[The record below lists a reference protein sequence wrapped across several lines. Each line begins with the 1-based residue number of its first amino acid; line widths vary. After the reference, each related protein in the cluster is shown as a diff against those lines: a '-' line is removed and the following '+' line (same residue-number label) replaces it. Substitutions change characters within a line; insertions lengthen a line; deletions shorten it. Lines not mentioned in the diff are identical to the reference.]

1 MKKTYY
7 DSPLGRLVI
16 KEKDD
21 RIVSLDISEEEGID
35 EETPLLIKAKLQLDE
50 YFQKKR
56 TNFDLPL
63 ETEGTVFQKTVWNEL
78 RKIPY
83 GKTTSYK
90 NIASKIGN
98 KNATRAVG
106 GACGANPIM
115 ILIPCHRV
123 IGANGNLTG
132 FAGGLSIKEKLL
144 DLEKQME

>member
-50 YFQKKR
+50 YFQNKR